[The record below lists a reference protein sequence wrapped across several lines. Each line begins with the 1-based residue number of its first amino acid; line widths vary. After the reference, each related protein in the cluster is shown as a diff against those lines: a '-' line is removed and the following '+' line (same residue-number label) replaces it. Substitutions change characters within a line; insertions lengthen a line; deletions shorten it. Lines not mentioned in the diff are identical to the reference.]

1 MQYASYGES
10 IYDYLVFSQ
19 LDPSVDLTP
28 DTVSV
33 VGSGNTKGNP
43 DIIFSKTFGM
53 TAGTH
58 TLQIMYMKDASG
70 SYNLD
75 SGFYRITTEVS
86 EGVNGGLTGSFH
98 TVYGLLTDTI
108 DPGGSLRSTFLN
120 SYFTSL
126 VSLMKNTMHLWED
139 TVTEFTDGSFRDSM
153 AMWLNRYYDKEN
165 ELRTLVTEKTVMSDY
180 EYLKKVFGKGEVDL
194 LGGAVLAEAVA
205 VKNTGGEVEGL
216 LNGSDT
222 FSDTTHGKV
231 ILAGGIPSGEAE
243 LNERVA
249 AAETRI
255 FEDGTIKTKK
265 LEAEAGT
272 FSGELNGASG
282 TFTGKITATSGTIG
296 GFEIQTA
303 SLYAYGGTES
313 SNTTMTLG
321 PGQCLYTNKRTG
333 TAAGT
338 VDIKSA
344 LGMSVLP
351 ATSGVDKIALGAEV
365 SVTTGIASD
374 ILIGG
379 YFSASG
385 KVQENSQAD
394 FGSHALWLEK
404 GNVAGFRPV
413 ARVVTTTQ
421 TLSKMDSVIVAKNTS
436 SITLTLPTDAEKGQ
450 TYLIIHAS
458 TTSLTIKGSSSAP
471 ILRIS
476 TNSSNTSI
484 SSTSREGLLLVFDGS
499 EWTLMYLMD

>member
-1 MQYASYGES
+1 
-10 IYDYLVFSQ
+10 
-19 LDPSVDLTP
+19 
-28 DTVSV
+28 
-33 VGSGNTKGNP
+33 
-43 DIIFSKTFGM
+43 
-53 TAGTH
+53 
-58 TLQIMYMKDASG
+58 
-70 SYNLD
+70 
-75 SGFYRITTEVS
+75 
-86 EGVNGGLTGSFH
+86 
-98 TVYGLLTDTI
+98 
-108 DPGGSLRSTFLN
+108 
-120 SYFTSL
+120 
-126 VSLMKNTMHLWED
+126 
-139 TVTEFTDGSFRDSM
+139 
-153 AMWLNRYYDKEN
+153 
-165 ELRTLVTEKTVMSDY
+165 
-180 EYLKKVFGKGEVDL
+180 
-194 LGGAVLAEAVA
+194 
-205 VKNTGGEVEGL
+205 
-216 LNGSDT
+216 
-222 FSDTTHGKV
+222 
-231 ILAGGIPSGEAE
+231 
-243 LNERVA
+243 
-249 AAETRI
+249 
-255 FEDGTIKTKK
+255 
-265 LEAEAGT
+265 
-272 FSGELNGASG
+272 
-282 TFTGKITATSGTIG
+282 
-296 GFEIQTA
+296 
-303 SLYAYGGTES
+303 
-313 SNTTMTLG
+313 MTLG

-365 SVTTGIASD
+365 SVTTAIASD

-385 KVQENSQAD
+385 KAQENSQAD